1 MHFPEQIMKE
11 RIDYYPFNEKYS
23 RFVEIDSKC
32 TFHSQM
38 DPENFSYLL
47 YLDYRPIPFWQD
59 FGKSCVRLCG
69 DGKYHNSQYFVNSDC
84 GKRYINVSDIEGS
97 VISAEPHHCI
107 IGDRAKLYAFA
118 RVRNPGRTL
127 IVAPHPDDAELGA
140 FTFLSSNP
148 ANTFV
153 VTLSAGEAVKDMDRQ
168 YFSGMDQDLSA
179 AIRRKGTLRAWNAA
193 TVPLLCGIE
202 SDHLYML
209 GYPDGKLTE
218 MMMKPSTD
226 IKNPADPELRPSFFR
241 LYNRDLLAHG
251 EESRWDHLVDE
262 LADLM
267 SSLAIQT
274 VVVTNPI
281 VDSHPDHIA
290 AAYAVADAIRKNSFT
305 PENVF
310 MYVNH
315 IRKAKRFNTGPVG
328 CVVGPQV
335 FNAKQVFGTVMNFE
349 SRPLDGELLK
359 KKGIA
364 MNAMYDLYRPDGF
377 FATVRHMFKKPQW
390 FDSPRIGLGRY
401 FMRSLKANE
410 PFCVVS
416 GHQFLKLCDESR
428 NMDRSEDG
436 KQS

>member
-97 VISAEPHHCI
+97 VISAEPYHCI

-153 VTLSAGEAVKDMDRQ
+153 VTLSAGECVKDMDKQ
-168 YFSGMDQDLSA
+168 YFSTPRPYRFSA
-179 AIRRKGTLRAWNAA
+179 ASSQTTSTCSATL
-193 TVPLLCGIE
+193 
-202 SDHLYML
+202 
-209 GYPDGKLTE
+209 
-218 MMMKPSTD
+218 
-226 IKNPADPELRPSFFR
+226 
-241 LYNRDLLAHG
+241 
-251 EESRWDHLVDE
+251 
-262 LADLM
+262 
-267 SSLAIQT
+267 
-274 VVVTNPI
+274 
-281 VDSHPDHIA
+281 
-290 AAYAVADAIRKNSFT
+290 
-305 PENVF
+305 
-310 MYVNH
+310 
-315 IRKAKRFNTGPVG
+315 TG
-328 CVVGPQV
+328 
-335 FNAKQVFGTVMNFE
+335 
-349 SRPLDGELLK
+349 S
-359 KKGIA
+359 
-364 MNAMYDLYRPDGF
+364 
-377 FATVRHMFKKPQW
+377 
-390 FDSPRIGLGRY
+390 SPR
-401 FMRSLKANE
+401 
-410 PFCVVS
+410 
-416 GHQFLKLCDESR
+416 
-428 NMDRSEDG
+428 
-436 KQS
+436 